1 MRQEEDLGG
10 LGFAESRGKP
20 RLLDLFCG
28 AGGAAVG
35 YHRTGF
41 DVVGVDNRP
50 QPNYPFEFIL
60 GDALH
65 WLDGWLHGMLDSNP
79 RFDAIHASPPC
90 QAYSVLRR
98 ANPEAE
104 YADLIG
110 PTRELL
116 EATSLPWVIEN
127 VPGAPTQHLIVL
139 CGSMFG
145 LGCVSGDGE
154 KAERKYRQ
162 LRRHRNFETS
172 FPMMS
177 PPCQHD
183 GEAIGVYGGGPT
195 GRYTFENG
203 AKKDRYGRRG
213 GYQGTIAEKREA
225 MEIPW
230 MPAAQINQAIPPA
243 YTELIGHQLMAH
255 LASAVRQEETGG

>member
-1 MRQEEDLGG
+1 MR
-10 LGFAESRGKP
+10 P

-28 AGGAAVG
+28 AGGAAMG
-35 YHRTGF
+35 YHRAGF
-41 DVVGVDNRP
+41 EVVGVDIKP
-50 QPNYPFEFIL
+50 QPRYPFEFVQA
-60 GDALH
+60 DALEFVYAVATE
-65 WLDGWLHGMLDSNP
+65 HGYEWGPDY
-79 RFDAIHASPPC
+79 FDAIHASPPC

-104 YADLIG
+104 YADLIA

-116 EATSLPWVIEN
+116 EQMGLPWVIEN
-127 VPGAPTQHLIVL
+127 VPGSPTRHLTVL

-145 LGCVSGDGE
+145 LGARSGDGVKTAVE
-154 KAERKYRQ
+154 WRQ

-177 PPCQHD
+177 PPCYHH
-183 GEAIGVYGGGPT
+183 GEALGVYGGGPV

-213 GYQGTIAEKREA
+213 GYQGTVGEKQEA
-225 MEIPW
+225 MDIDW
-230 MPAAQINQAIPPA
+230 MTATELNQAIPPA
-243 YTELIGHQLMAH
+243 YTEFIGTQLMAH
-255 LASAVRQEETGG
+255 LKATVMA